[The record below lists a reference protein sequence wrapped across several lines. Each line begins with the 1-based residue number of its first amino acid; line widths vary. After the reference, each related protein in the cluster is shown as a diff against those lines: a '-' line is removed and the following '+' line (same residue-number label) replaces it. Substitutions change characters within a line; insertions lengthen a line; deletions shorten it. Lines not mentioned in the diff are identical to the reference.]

1 MNDSESI
8 DIIFF
13 GAHPDDVELSCG
25 GTVAKCVKDGLRV
38 AIVDLTRGEMGTRGT
53 AQTRKREAANAAK
66 VLGATFRQQ
75 LDFQDGNLQTGREQ
89 ELQIIEVLRR
99 ATPRL
104 VVAPYPDD
112 RHPDHTRTGRIV
124 TDASFYAGLRALETP
139 STSLRAGPSTS
150 LRAGSLR
157 AHRPQTVL
165 YYLQNYMFTPS
176 FVVDVTKHWKT
187 KMRSVAQYKSQF
199 HDPKSKEP
207 QTVISDPRFLEMID
221 ARGKH
226 FGALIGAEYGEAF
239 VTKQPPRIDDLV
251 AAYSGREV

>member
-1 MNDSESI
+1 MNESV

-53 AQTRKREAANAAK
+53 AQTRKRESAAAARI
-66 VLGATFRQQ
+66 LGCTFRQQ

-89 ELQIIEVLRR
+89 ELQIIEILRR
-99 ATPRL
+99 TTPKL
-104 VVAPYPDD
+104 VIAPYPDD

-124 TDASFYAGLRALETP
+124 TEASFYAGLRALET
-139 STSLRAGPSTS
+139 G
-150 LRAGSLR
+150 LR

-165 YYLQNYMFTPS
+165 YYMQNYMVPPS

-187 KMRSVAQYKSQF
+187 KMRSVLAYKSQF
-199 HDPKSKEP
+199 HNPNSKEP
-207 QTVISDPRFLEMID
+207 QTVISDPKFLQMID

-239 VTKQPPRIDDLV
+239 VTKQPPRVDDLI
-251 AAYSGREV
+251 AAYAGREI

>member
-1 MNDSESI
+1 MNIEPV

-25 GTVAKCVKDGLRV
+25 GTVAKMVRDGRRV

-53 AQTRKREAANAAK
+53 PQTRKREAAAAARA
-66 VLGATFRQQ
+66 LGATFRFQ

-89 ELQIIEVLRR
+89 ELQIIDILRQ
-99 ATPRL
+99 ATPQL
-104 VVAPYPDD
+104 VVGPYPDD

-124 TDASFYAGLRALETP
+124 TEASFYAGLRALETGV
-139 STSLRAGPSTS
+139 A
-150 LRAGSLR
+150 
-157 AHRPQTVL
+157 AHRPQAVL
-165 YYLQNYMFTPS
+165 YYLQNYMFPPS

-187 KMRSVAQYKSQF
+187 KMKSVAAYKSQF

-207 QTVISDPRFLEMID
+207 QTFISDPKFLDMIE

-226 FGALIGAEYGEAF
+226 FGALIGTEYGEAF
-239 VTKQPPRIDDLV
+239 VTKQPPRVDDLLG
-251 AAYSGREV
+251 AYAGREI